1 MSDFSSILSS
11 AAVRGA
17 YGQAKTL
24 SGGPGAATPAAQG
37 ASTFADMVG
46 SAASDAVHTVRQ
58 AEATVQAGLAGKA
71 DTQAVV
77 EATMAME
84 NTVKVGV
91 AVRNKLV
98 EAYQQ
103 IMQMPI

>member
-1 MSDFSSILSS
+1 MSDFSSLLSS

-17 YGQAKTL
+17 YGQAKSL
-24 SGGPGAATPAAQG
+24 SGPAEAATPAAAG
-37 ASTFADMVG
+37 AETFADMVG
-46 SAASDAVHTVRQ
+46 RAAADAIHTVRQ
-58 AEATVQAGLAGKA
+58 AEATVQAGLQGKA